1 MSSRLKTTMY
11 VIAGYLAILGA
22 MFAFAPSVARSAM
35 GIELNDEALTLL
47 YGQVSLAL
55 AYMAYLVAANEGL
68 AKMADGFLVLF
79 VGHILVFAY
88 QAATGIETFA
98 QVGPP
103 LVISAIFSVLI
114 YMYKK

>member
-1 MSSRLKTTMY
+1 MNPRLKTTMY

-22 MFAFAPSVARSAM
+22 VFAFAPAAARSAM

-47 YGQVSLAL
+47 YGQVSLTL
-55 AYMAYLVAANEGL
+55 GYMAYLVATNEGL
-68 AKMADGFLVLF
+68 AKMANGFLALF
-79 VGHILVFAY
+79 VGHIAVFAY

-103 LVISAIFSVLI
+103 LVISAIFSALL